1 MNFSLEK
8 YSAHV
13 NNRFRSHRRFLFTSQ
28 RKPLFTS
35 PESLFSSSGTFIHIQ
50 RNTQWARWRDL
61 LAEQKESGQSIAA
74 FCRERGL
81 GEWQFYEW
89 KKRLRPAK
97 AEPFVAVEVVA
108 SEPSSVPTAP
118 APVAS
123 PPLEIRLRSGRSL
136 LVGPDFEA
144 CHLQRLLRVLEQE
157 G

>member
-1 MNFSLEK
+1 MEQQK
-8 YSAHV
+8 
-13 NNRFRSHRRFLFTSQ
+13 Q
-28 RKPLFTS
+28 
-35 PESLFSSSGTFIHIQ
+35 EE
-50 RNTQWARWRDL
+50 WARWRSL

-74 FCRERGL
+74 FCRERQL

-108 SEPSSVPTAP
+108 SEPSSVPTSP
-118 APVAS
+118 APMPS
-123 PPLEIRLRSGRSL
+123 PPLEIRLRGGRSV

-144 CHLQRLLRVLEQE
+144 SHLQRLLRVLEQE